1 MTAVKPR
8 LPVSWISDDKISKCT
23 ICQSD
28 FSMLNRRHHCRSCG
42 NIFCNYCC
50 FQFHSLPSYLP
61 STHSRYCDG
70 KRHRV
75 CNTCVKE
82 ITMLKR
88 NKNMILIFS
97 LLPLPIKD
105 MFVIREI
112 CQRWKIAIDSII
124 SVFKSIHL
132 KIGYQKW
139 SSVER
144 RIICTHWK
152 EFTGH
157 SRLMIQSVRALFGIV
172 DIAKMIRYYKT
183 HGRKYSCTYLF
194 CNCQCSQHIN
204 HYDLMD
210 TITCFPTSQIL
221 EIQEMEVWI
230 GQTIV
235 HVDKKWLKV
244 LTTWLLQ
251 PFHPPSNPLQRIIA
265 NNLLPVICDDIEM
278 TFHLYFSCNFLIES
292 KTSHYIYYRAIL
304 NRLLHMT
311 PFRDELEHSH
321 TFLAKIKYPNQI
333 TEYMFDKTR
342 LPFDPNTTI
351 RDVQVVNIRRLSTF
365 TKPWVVPIDTYER
378 GTIHILIKHDDL
390 RKDQFVMNIVSMLKY
405 VDSNIKLDTYNVLPV
420 NDTYGI
426 IEMLQGAVTLQE
438 INKTMTLTN
447 WVVQNNLNETMMD
460 IRNNFISSCASNCIL
475 SFMMGVGD
483 RNLGNILVSK
493 NGNLSHIDFSYIL
506 GTDPKWEELT
516 EMRITPGMVDLLG
529 GTQSQQFM
537 QLKQECTAMF
547 SNIKHYTY
555 FWYALFRYL
564 ATCEPP
570 IEPHYRRFDAIEL
583 HVEKRL
589 MPEADDEIVS
599 MTIMDIVE
607 KNSGSRVA
615 GWVDSMHSIKSSIE
629 DLLFHISIS

>member
-1 MTAVKPR
+1 MTTVKPR

-28 FSMLNRRHHCRSCG
+28 FSMINRRHHCRSCG

-97 LLPLPIKD
+97 LLPIPIKD
-105 MFVIREI
+105 IFVIREI
-112 CQRWKIAIDSII
+112 CKAWKTAIDSII

-144 RIICTHWK
+144 RVICTHWK
-152 EFTGH
+152 EFSGH
-157 SRLMIQSVRALFGIV
+157 SRLMLQSIRALFGIY
-172 DIAKMIRYYKT
+172 DIATMVRYYKS
-183 HGRKYSCTYLF
+183 HNRKYHCKYLF
-194 CNCQCSQHIN
+194 CNCHCSNYIT
-204 HYDLMD
+204 HYDLID
-210 TITCFPTSQIL
+210 TISCFPTSQIL
-221 EIQEMEVWI
+221 DTPEMEAWL
-230 GQTIV
+230 GQSIL
-235 HVDKKWLKV
+235 HIDKKWLK
-244 LTTWLLQ
+244 LLIPWLLQ
-251 PFHPPSNPLQRIIA
+251 PFHPPSKPLQRIIA

-278 TFHLYFSCNFLIES
+278 TFHMYFCCNFLIES
-292 KTSHYIYYRAIL
+292 KTTHYIYYTSIL
-304 NRLLHMT
+304 NRLLYMT
-311 PFRDELEHSH
+311 PFKSDLEHSH
-321 TFLAKIKYPNQI
+321 AFLMKIKNPDRVS
-333 TEYMFDKTR
+333 EYLFDKTR
-342 LPFDPNTTI
+342 LPFDPHVII
-351 RDVQVVNIRRLSTF
+351 RDVQVVNIHRLNTF
-365 TKPWVVPIDTYER
+365 TKPWIVPIDTYAK
-378 GTIHILIKHDDL
+378 GTIHILVKHDDL
-390 RKDQFVMNIVSMLKY
+390 RKDQFVMNIVSMMKH
-405 VDSNIKLDTYNVLPV
+405 VDTNIHLNTYNVLPV
-420 NDTYGI
+420 NDTFGI
-426 IEMLQGAVTLQE
+426 IEILQDAVTLQE
-438 INKTMTLTN
+438 INKTMSLTN
-447 WVVQNNLNETMMD
+447 WVVQNNLTKTMMD

-493 NGNLSHIDFSYIL
+493 DGSLSHIDFSYIL

-516 EMRITPGMVDLLG
+516 EMRITSGMVDLLG
-529 GTQSQQFM
+529 GTQSQQFHI
-537 QLKQECTAMF
+537 LKQQCTSMF
-547 SNIKHYTY
+547 SNIKQYTY

-564 ATCEPP
+564 ASAEPP
-570 IEPHYRRFDAIEL
+570 IEPHYRRFDTIEL

-589 MPEADDEIVS
+589 MPEADDEVVS

-629 DLLFHISIS
+629 DLLFSISIT